1 MIPRLLPKYGKRKL
15 ICAGCLLGI
24 AGQFIFLLNA
34 TSVSLGVF
42 TCIMRG
48 FGIAPFYGVQYS
60 LPSDAIEYGQWKTGY
75 RIEGLMFSS
84 MSMGQKAGSGFTS
97 AIMGAVL
104 SWAAFD
110 GLKEVQPA
118 SAIRAI
124 SVFYLYVPIAIW
136 AVMFLLA
143 ACYKLDKQ
151 YDQMMK
157 ELIEREGSGAAEEI
171 SAITTESENK
181 INVAIGRLYGAS
193 GRKIAEGLAEAL
205 KCRVYDR
212 QIICLLAEKLG
223 MESQNMDSVIK
234 YLDSYN
240 ENETFTFSPYAYPA
254 AGVAEDVTD
263 RRMFEEQT
271 KIIQALSKQAP
282 GVFLGRCANFVLG
295 GQPHSYSFFLYADD
309 EYREKEGKEYYKG
322 QTLNELKLR
331 DIQRNEYYQRFTG
344 IKRDDPKHY
353 DMVVNVS
360 KTGVDGAVKM
370 ILDYIEQK
378 EK

>member
-1 MIPRLLPKYGKRKL
+1 
-15 ICAGCLLGI
+15 
-24 AGQFIFLLNA
+24 
-34 TSVSLGVF
+34 
-42 TCIMRG
+42 
-48 FGIAPFYGVQYS
+48 
-60 LPSDAIEYGQWKTGY
+60 
-75 RIEGLMFSS
+75 MFSS

-143 ACYKLDKQ
+143 
-151 YDQMMK
+151 
-157 ELIEREGSGAAEEI
+157 REGGEAEAPAEEI
-171 SAITTESENK
+171 PNIAAISENK
-181 INVAIGRLYGAS
+181 INIAIGRLYGAS

-223 MESQNMDSVIK
+223 MESQDMDKVVK

-240 ENETFTFSPYAYPA
+240 ENEAFAFSPYAYPA

-263 RRMFEEQT
+263 MRMFEEQT
-271 KIIQALSKQAP
+271 KIIQTLAKQAP

-295 GQPHSYSFFLYADD
+295 GQPHSYSFFVYADD

-331 DIQRNEYYQRFTG
+331 DIQRNEYYERFTG
-344 IKRDDPKHY
+344 MKRDDPKHY

-370 ILDYIEQK
+370 ILDYVEQK
-378 EK
+378 ESGSK